1 MDCLPLERVKFGE
14 YVWSHLFVC
23 NIPLGVHHYNELLQI
38 YLQNDYDFSPE
49 KFLKE
54 MANNGISPNI
64 ITYEKCIR
72 YCCKKRKYDL
82 ATQFMRHMM
91 NQNLT
96 PTESIYNSLLWGS
109 YQNGNMK
116 SVNAILA
123 YMNTMKNSFT
133 NTERYTI
140 LLCMYAEKNEI
151 DKIRAL
157 MKQCRSLNIKLSN
170 KDILDLIYTLTVNKN
185 TEYINSMLSY
195 LDTSSRFSSHEIR
208 CLLKFIYINE
218 IDIVSKILS
227 CIQDAEVAQ
236 LILQNLVYSSKKN
249 YVITSMCSFLQKMQ
263 MCADPFLW
271 AVYYSFFN
279 DDTRVCLT
287 LLKVCKYRHKI
298 KPHYFWPLLIKN
310 AELYDFKGILDILMI
325 MRREFKVV
333 PCIETISDYV
343 LPFSFGT
350 IPTVRKLL
358 SIYGI
363 DKVVIDNAYVLFL
376 LKQYKS
382 IKADYYMNIYPG
394 PYMYNAIGDELREVY
409 IFRSD
414 VRNYV
419 NIGVKLVHHSCPNV
433 ESIENI
439 ASLKRINPVSID
451 RHILDYMFYYPKDHK
466 RLIKV
471 LGKNP
476 HFPF

>member
-1 MDCLPLERVKFGE
+1 MISGLLKRARLYGQLTVNVLLNPVNQVANFIIPCDNSQLFVVTRNVTSSTGIHTQNKEKLSEKLKNMEIRMLQSRWTNKIEIEHVLNDISSKDDIGPSEALLVLRWCDKIMDCLPLERVKFGE

-96 PTESIYNSLLWGS
+96 PTES
-109 YQNGNMK
+109 
-116 SVNAILA
+116 
-123 YMNTMKNSFT
+123 
-133 NTERYTI
+133 
-140 LLCMYAEKNEI
+140 
-151 DKIRAL
+151 
-157 MKQCRSLNIKLSN
+157 
-170 KDILDLIYTLTVNKN
+170 
-185 TEYINSMLSY
+185 
-195 LDTSSRFSSHEIR
+195 
-208 CLLKFIYINE
+208 
-218 IDIVSKILS
+218 
-227 CIQDAEVAQ
+227 
-236 LILQNLVYSSKKN
+236 
-249 YVITSMCSFLQKMQ
+249 
-263 MCADPFLW
+263 
-271 AVYYSFFN
+271 
-279 DDTRVCLT
+279 
-287 LLKVCKYRHKI
+287 
-298 KPHYFWPLLIKN
+298 
-310 AELYDFKGILDILMI
+310 ILDILMI

-466 RLIKV
+466 RLIKIITYLAETNYKITDSTARKV
-471 LGKNP
+471 YNFIKP
-476 HFPF
+476 HGTYNVDSMLKRISNKMRNVQID